1 MRNAFA
7 AELLALAEEN
17 NRIVLLSGDMGNNLF
32 NAFKQR
38 FPHRFIN
45 CGAAEANM
53 TGVAAGMALA
63 GLLPITYSIAS
74 FNPGRCA
81 EQVRLDICL
90 QNLPVIV
97 VGVGAGFS
105 YASLGPTHHSLED
118 IAWMRSLPNMTVVCP
133 GDAVETRCAIRAA
146 VHHGGP
152 VYLRLGKKNE
162 PIVHSAAP
170 DFVLGKGISLC
181 EGADACLLSV
191 GTLLPLAVEAA
202 QALSSQGITTEVVS
216 MHTVKPL
223 DTELLQ
229 RIFSTKKVV
238 AVLEEHVPAGGAWSA
253 IAEWLCMNQCPSFQA
268 RFVRCGAAD
277 RFYTQGGNTVW
288 ARQCSKLTVSE
299 VSTAIAIA
307 VAQQKP

>member
-7 AELLALAEEN
+7 AELLTLAEEN
-17 NRIVLLSGDMGNNLF
+17 ERVVLLSGDMGNNLF
-32 NAFKQR
+32 NAFKKR
-38 FPHRFIN
+38 FPDRFIN

-81 EQVRLDICL
+81 EQVRIDICL

-118 IAWMRSLPNMTVVCP
+118 IAWMRSLPNMTVICP
-133 GDAVETRCAIRAA
+133 GDAVETRCALRAA
-146 VHHGGP
+146 LHQGGP
-152 VYLRLGKKNE
+152 AYLRLGKKNE
-162 PIVHSAAP
+162 PIVHATP
-170 DFVLGKGISLC
+170 PEFVLGKGISLN
-181 EGADACLLSV
+181 EGQDACLLSV

-202 QALSSQGITTEVVS
+202 QMLSSQGIATEVVS
-216 MHTVKPL
+216 LHTVKPL
-223 DTELLQ
+223 DTDLLQ

-238 AVLEEHVPAGGAWSA
+238 AVLEEHVPSGGAWSA
-253 IAEWLCMNQCPSFQA
+253 VAEWLSMQQA
-268 RFVRCGAAD
+268 PNAMARLVRCGAKD
-277 RFYTQGGNTVW
+277 MFYTQGGNAAW
-288 ARQCSKLTVSE
+288 AQQRSGLTVSD
-299 VSTAIAIA
+299 VCSTIASA
-307 VAQQKP
+307 AL

>member
-17 NRIVLLSGDMGNNLF
+17 DRVVLLSGDMGNNLF

-63 GLLPITYSIAS
+63 GLLPVTYSIAS

-133 GDAVETRCAIRAA
+133 GDAVETRCALRAA
-146 VHHGGP
+146 VRHGGP

-162 PIVHSAAP
+162 PVVHSVVP
-170 DFVLGKGISLC
+170 DFVLGKGISLSQ
-181 EGADACLLSV
+181 GADACLLSV

-202 QALSSQGITTEVVS
+202 QALSSRGIATEAVS
-216 MHTVKPL
+216 LHTVKPL
-223 DTELLQ
+223 DTDLLQ

-253 IAEWLCMNQCPSFQA
+253 VAEWLSMRRNPGSMA
-268 RFVRCGAAD
+268 RLVRCGAAD
-277 RFYTQGGNTVW
+277 MFYTQGGNAAW
-288 ARQCSKLTVSE
+288 AQQCSGLTVSD
-299 VSTAIAIA
+299 VCAAIATA
-307 VAQQKP
+307 AAQPTP